1 MKEFLTALG
10 VLLIAFGTVK
20 LVLALC
26 QRRKEETDG
35 HE

>member
-10 VLLIAFGTVK
+10 VLLIAFGVVK

-26 QRRKEETDG
+26 QRRKEKIDG
-35 HE
+35 RE